1 MDSVGFTFVLFILFL
16 FALFLIPLNNEYEL
30 FSHPNKNNIAG
41 YCAPDFSK
49 FTDLDNVAFKCIGNG
64 NMTSSDCLKLKN
76 TGQVCGVNRDTGE
89 TYPCQYYTGNSNKRC
104 Q

>member
-16 FALFLIPLNNEYEL
+16 FALFLLPLNNEYEL
-30 FSHPNKNNIAG
+30 FSHKNNMTG
-41 YCAPDFSK
+41 YCGPDFSK
-49 FTDLDNVAFKCIGNG
+49 FTDLDNVAIKCIGNG
-64 NMTSSDCLKLKN
+64 NMTASDCLKLKN